1 MITLERVTKSY
12 PMGER
17 EYRALRGVDLEIDEG
32 EFVAISGAS
41 GSGKSTLLHLIG
53 ALHRPTS
60 GRLLLEGDDLSTL
73 SRDSLARIRKGK
85 IGFVFQQ
92 FFLLSRTTA
101 QANVEL
107 PLAYA
112 GIRRKARQER
122 ARVCLDKVGLLDF
135 ADRFPTQ
142 LSGGECQRVAIAR
155 ALANDPRLL
164 LADEPT
170 GNLDTENTR
179 EIMDIVSSLHEEGRT
194 IIVVTHEHDVAAR
207 AARRITLRDG
217 LIEEDT
223 DATF

>member
-1 MITLERVTKSY
+1 
-12 PMGER
+12 
-17 EYRALRGVDLEIDEG
+17 
-32 EFVAISGAS
+32 
-41 GSGKSTLLHLIG
+41 
-53 ALHRPTS
+53 
-60 GRLLLEGDDLSTL
+60 
-73 SRDSLARIRKGK
+73 
-85 IGFVFQQ
+85 
-92 FFLLSRTTA
+92 
-101 QANVEL
+101 
-107 PLAYA
+107 
-112 GIRRKARQER
+112 
-122 ARVCLDKVGLLDF
+122 
-135 ADRFPTQ
+135 
-142 LSGGECQRVAIAR
+142 VAIAR

>member
-60 GRLLLEGDDLSTL
+60 GRIFLEGDNLSTL
-73 SRDSLARIRKGK
+73 SRDSLARIRKEK

-92 FFLLSRTTA
+92 YFLLSRATA

-112 GIRRKARQER
+112 GTRRKDRQER

-135 ADRFPTQ
+135 ADHFPTQ

-170 GNLDTENTR
+170 GNLDTENTS